1 MKDVLACDIECYHG
15 YFFIGF
21 RRVSDGKTVGFE
33 KSDRSELDIPRIRQL
48 MMRATIVT
56 FNGMGYDV
64 PMIFYA
70 LSGASNAQ
78 LKKASDGIIKG
89 GVRWWKVEEYLG
101 VRIPRGCDHIDLIE
115 PQPNAFA
122 SLKILKGR
130 LHDDRMQDLPYEPD
144 HRPTHAEMD
153 KLNDYCLNSDLPG
166 TVKLYKALRDPL
178 ELREK
183 LGAEYGEDFRSKSDP
198 QIGEAIVK
206 KRIQALTGVRPT
218 KVKTDPGDSFRY
230 RPPEWMKFQRPEL
243 QALLTRIREHDFI
256 VGQNLKV
263 SLPKWLGEH
272 KVEIGGSVYAMGI
285 GGLHSTESNRAL
297 VSTLS
302 DVLVDA
308 DVASQYPAI
317 IMMLGLAP
325 KSLGKS
331 FLDVYGK
338 IKADRLSAKKRAKA
352 IKILL
357 KALTGEGERESLER
371 ELAQCVTTDKGMK
384 ISLNGVYGK
393 LGSPFSVLFA
403 PHLMIAVTLT
413 GQLSLL
419 MLIERAEAVGIS
431 VVSANTDGV
440 VFNCPREKFAGID
453 GDRLNESLLAQIT
466 SQWERE
472 TGLNLEFA
480 EYSGIYSQSVNSYIA
495 IKPDGGHKR
504 KGPLGNPW
512 SADPADYDPRASL
525 MKNPQMTICSDAA
538 LAKIKYG
545 TPVADTIRACKDIRQ
560 FVTVVKVT
568 AGATWRDEYLGKV
581 VRYYWS
587 TRGDPIYEAKAH
599 AKTGNH
605 KKVSKTDGCSPCM
618 DLPDSVPSDIDYD
631 RYIAE
636 TESILTEVGFYGTP
650 LPPLKRIRLTKANW
664 ANVLAEWAAVA

>member
-101 VRIPRGCDHIDLIE
+101 VRIPWGVDHIDLIE

-130 LHDDRMQDLPYEPD
+130 LHDDRMQDLPYEAD

-166 TVKLYKALRDPL
+166 TVKLYQALREPL
-178 ELREK
+178 ELRET
-183 LGAEYGEDFRSKSDP
+183 LGREYGQDFRSKSDP
-198 QIGEAIVK
+198 QIGESIVK
-206 KRIQALTGVRPT
+206 KRIEHLTGKRPV
-218 KVKTDPGDSFRY
+218 KVETRPGDSFSY
-230 RPPEWMKFQRPEL
+230 RPPDWLKFDRPDLERLL
-243 QALLTRIREHDFI
+243 QRIRDHDFI
-256 VGQNLKV
+256 IGENRKVG
-263 SLPKWLGEH
+263 LPPWLAQER
-272 KVEIGGSVYAMGI
+272 VEIGTSAYAMGI
-285 GGLHSTESNRAL
+285 GGLHSTEANRA
-297 VSTLS
+297 VTTTETH
-302 DVLVDA
+302 VLVDA
-308 DVASQYPAI
+308 DVASQYPSI
-317 IMMLGLAP
+317 IEMLGLAP
-325 KSLGKS
+325 LSLGKD
-331 FLDVYGK
+331 FLEVYGK
-338 IKADRLSAKKRAKA
+338 IKADRLAAKRAK
-352 IKILL
+352 IK
-357 KALTGEGERESLER
+357 A
-371 ELAQCVTTDKGMK
+371 TDKGLK
-384 ISLNGVYGK
+384 IALNGVYGK
-393 LGSPFSVLFA
+393 LGSPYSVLFA
-403 PHLMIAVTLT
+403 PHLMVAVTLT

-419 MLIERAEAVGIS
+419 MLIERAEAAGIS

-545 TPVADTIRACKDIRQ
+545 TPVADTIRACRDIRQ

-650 LPPLKRIRLTKANW
+650 LPALKRIRLTKANW
-664 ANVLAEWAAVA
+664 QNVLAEWAAVA